1 MMEEEPPRRRDA
13 PLAPANYDGWSVSDF
28 DQHLAALRAEI
39 ARAEAARAARQA
51 SLSAAAAFFRPPG

>member
-1 MMEEEPPRRRDA
+1 MLEDEAPKRRDA
-13 PLAPANYDGWSVSDF
+13 PLAPPHYDGWSVTDF
-28 DQHLAALRAEI
+28 DQHLVALRAEI